1 MEGAAVIDAHN
12 DRLARTGS
20 RDPRVAG
27 YGQGRMSGGH
37 GIHIVGFAI
46 GGFLPMEFPS
56 VPGRGTLLPE
66 WLFVADRRV
75 SFAEYDIRPEV
86 GGGMF
91 FQAWRSEERRVGKEC
106 VSTCRSRWSPY
117 H

>member
-1 MEGAAVIDAHN
+1 
-12 DRLARTGS
+12 
-20 RDPRVAG
+20 
-27 YGQGRMSGGH
+27 MSGGH

-91 FQAWRSEERRVGKEC
+91 FQARHGIRYGFDVGGSVEPRSIVFVVAAAAAFWDSRAGTADRK
-106 VSTCRSRWSPY
+106 STRLNFS